1 MSTTLRLRT
10 AALATVLLLL
20 LPVTLRAQATDQGP
34 NPLHTASKQELDV
47 VKVLVAQ
54 ENAWNRGDLD
64 GFFSGYKDSP
74 ETLFITSQIHRGYA
88 DMIEGYRRTYST
100 RAAMGTLSFSE
111 LEVHPLSDTFAVA
124 IGKYHL
130 ERTKKDGG
138 PASGLFS
145 LVLEKTDK
153 GWKIVVDH
161 TT

>member
-1 MSTTLRLRT
+1 MSITLRLRA
-10 AALATVLLLL
+10 AALATLLLL
-20 LPVTLRAQATDQGP
+20 LPITLRAQNPDEAP
-34 NPLHTASKQELDV
+34 NPLHTASKLELDV

-64 GFFSGYKDSP
+64 AFFTGYKDSP
-74 ETLFITSQIHRGYA
+74 DDLFITTQVRRGYA
-88 DMIEGYRRTYST
+88 DMVDGYRRTYSS

-130 ERTKKDGG
+130 ERAKKDGG

-145 LVLEKTDK
+145 LVLEKTDA

>member
-1 MSTTLRLRT
+1 MSITLRLRT
-10 AALATVLLLL
+10 AALATLLLL
-20 LPVTLRAQATDQGP
+20 LPITLCAQNPDETP

-64 GFFSGYKDSP
+64 AFFAGYKNSP
-74 ETLFITSQIHRGYA
+74 DTLFITSQVHRGYA
-88 DMIEGYRRTYST
+88 DMAEGYRRTYPN

-138 PASGLFS
+138 TASGLFS
-145 LVLEKTDK
+145 LVLEKTDN
-153 GWKIVVDH
+153 GWKIIVDH